1 MTTPAQPAEIARY
14 TLYLKRDCPT
24 CQLVIPAVAELAAQ
38 RGTELILYTQDDP
51 TFPEMPG
58 VIDDS
63 SLAQSYAANIEIVP
77 TLIRHSS
84 ATVSY
89 THLTLPTICSV

>member
-24 CQLVIPAVAELAAQ
+24 CQLVIPAVTELAA
-38 RGTELILYTQDDP
+38 RPDTELVLYTQDDP

-63 SLAQSYAANIEIVP
+63 
-77 TLIRHSS
+77 
-84 ATVSY
+84 
-89 THLTLPTICSV
+89 